1 MAISEAYTLVESSL
15 IDDTGRA
22 EMAIVDSNGSS
33 LLMRR
38 IRRAVLA
45 MHRIDFWLRDF
56 VEQIY
61 AFDSSAMIQM
71 IDETYLPRLR
81 AIGYLRKWDS
91 QLASNYQTNV
101 TGTPRGSSFKELNPS
116 NVIDGYG
123 YDTHNTM
130 YRSGN
135 LIKLNSSEPIS
146 QVLIGWFRDPLL
158 DPITASDSWILTN
171 YPDLIAAY
179 AKRRIF
185 KDIGKDEESR
195 SSDEEYKEELLKL
208 QTNNI
213 KLSVLSA

>member
-1 MAISEAYTLVESSL
+1 MAFSDAYAFVEQIL
-15 IDDTGRA
+15 TDDTGRS
-22 EMAIVDSNGSS
+22 EMAIVDANSSS
-33 LLMRR
+33 LFQRR

-61 AFDSSAMIQM
+61 LFDSSAMIQM
-71 IDETYLPRLR
+71 IDEAYLPRMR

-91 QLASNYQTNV
+91 ALASNYQANV
-101 TGTPRGSSFKELNPS
+101 TGSPKGSSFTELNPA
-116 NVIDGYG
+116 NVLDGYG
-123 YDTHNTM
+123 YDKQNTM

-135 LIKLNSSEPIS
+135 IIKLNSSEAIS
-146 QVLIGWFRDPLL
+146 KVLIGWFKDPLL
-158 DPITASDSWILTN
+158 DPITASDSWILKN
-171 YPDLIAAY
+171 YPDLIAAH

-213 KLSVLSA
+213 KLAILSA